1 MSWLPGLKS
10 NVVRPIPNEMRVS
23 VAPKRQSPSRDVP
36 ADDFNRANA
45 DFLRKVFRTTETTGA
60 PVHPEEGHRL
70 VTAFL
75 RISSP
80 GRRQAVLKYVTDM
93 ARVDEAE
100 RTQ

>member
-1 MSWLPGLKS
+1 MSWLPGLS
-10 NVVRPIPNEMRVS
+10 QAEFPNEMRVS
-23 VAPKRQSPSRDVP
+23 VAPKRQSPSRDVLP
-36 ADDFNRANA
+36 AD
-45 DFLRKVFRTTETTGA
+45 DFLRKVFRTAETTGA
-60 PVHPEEGHRL
+60 PVHPEEGLRL
-70 VTAFL
+70 VKAFL